1 MNKFKPAGWYIKF
14 KLEGTGPTQIITKH
28 YDTLTANATINKLK
42 GEFQQ
47 PVDIIALWQAGT
59 HKKICR
65 NIKIDYRNKQL

>member
-47 PVDIIALWQAGT
+47 PVDIIELWQAGT
-59 HKKICR
+59 HKKI
-65 NIKIDYRNKQL
+65 